1 MQVNNLLVEKRRFL
15 FIAVNVQDRAND
27 PQAANNKLSHEMKRS
42 RERERKKR
50 NSRLKKR
57 KKKKETRGEFLELQ
71 AKRERCLEREARA
84 RK

>member
-42 RERERKKR
+42 RERE
-50 NSRLKKR
+50 
-57 KKKKETRGEFLELQ
+57 KKKKEFPFEEEEEE
-71 AKRERCLEREARA
+71 KRNTGRISRA
-84 RK
+84 AS